1 MKKKMTTLQNYMK
14 LIKRQAVNVIQLFCL
29 LCPLLL
35 IVSCGGKLGAIQ
47 LQDIDPLL
55 SQAEAA
61 LTSAREV
68 NAQSLAF
75 ETFEQAETELEKA
88 KDAKRDKNGV
98 DAIKYANS
106 AITYAEIA
114 SRIAIQNT
122 KDVETNANILKRDAQ
137 IGELKKQLT
146 AKDTK
151 IVSLEDD
158 NELLR
163 DSESGLKSTISDL
176 ESDKQELIKEKNTH
190 SQKVAELNASIDS
203 FQARLDQSASN
214 VKNYG
219 KELEKLSRKVDAA
232 ETIAKTESRLKRAA
246 IAETESVKKQMREQ
260 AKIFTQKLTETN
272 KQNIAVEHE
281 EFVRRQAEK
290 ARAFATQL
298 PSVKTPRTGRT
309 SLSTAQINAG
319 KVALN
324 NWEKAWKSKNLDVH
338 IGYYAPDVTTNHI
351 VIRESKENATALN
364 KTQFEAKL
372 REMNKHAWTKSET
385 LSEVEQES
393 VIGTYRFSRL
403 VSPAENEDDTALYEL
418 WIREVWA
425 HQVAGKWKIYRETWQ
440 VYENIPKL

>member
-1 MKKKMTTLQNYMK
+1 MKKKMTTFQKYRK
-14 LIKRQAVNVIQLFCL
+14 LKKYQLGNRIQLFCL
-29 LCPLLL
+29 LCSLLL
-35 IVSCGGKLGAIQ
+35 IISCGGKLGTIQ

-55 SQAEAA
+55 LQAETA
-61 LTSAREV
+61 LTFAREV

-75 ETFEQAETELEKA
+75 ETYEKAETELEKA
-88 KDAKRDKNGV
+88 KSAKRTKNGV
-98 DAIKYANS
+98 DAIKYANN
-106 AITYAEIA
+106 AITYAKIA

-122 KDVETNANILKRDAQ
+122 KDVETNANILSRDAK
-137 IGELKKQLT
+137 IGELKRQLT

-151 IVSLEDD
+151 IVILENDI
-158 NELLR
+158 ELLQ
-163 DSESGLKSTISDL
+163 DSESRLKVTISNL
-176 ESDKQELIKEKNTH
+176 EADKQELVEEQKTH
-190 SQKVAELNASIDS
+190 NQKIAELNAFLDS
-203 FQARLDQSASN
+203 FQARLDQSETN

-219 KELEKLSRKVDAA
+219 LELGKFSLKVDAA
-232 ETIAKTESRLKRAA
+232 ETIARTESRLKRAA

-260 AKIFTQKLTETN
+260 ARIFTQKLTESN

-290 ARAFATQL
+290 ARAFAAQL
-298 PSVKTPRTGRT
+298 PSTKPPRTGRT

-319 KVALN
+319 KTALN
-324 NWEKAWKSKNLDVH
+324 KWEKTWKNKNMDAH
-338 IGYYAPDVTTNHI
+338 IAYYAPNVTTNHI
-351 VIRESKENATALN
+351 VIRESKDNATTLN

-372 REMNKHAWTKSET
+372 REMNKLAWTKSDA

-425 HQVAGKWKIYRETWQ
+425 HQVGGNWKIYRETWQ

>member
-1 MKKKMTTLQNYMK
+1 MKKKMTTLQNYRK
-14 LIKRQAVNVIQLFCL
+14 LIKHQAGNVIQIFCL

-35 IVSCGGKLGAIQ
+35 IVSCGGKLGAIN

-61 LTSAREV
+61 LSSAREV

-75 ETFEQAETELEKA
+75 ETYEQAETELEKA
-88 KDAKRDKNGV
+88 KDAKRNKMGV
-98 DAIKYANS
+98 DAIKYANN
-106 AITYAEIA
+106 AITYAKLA

-122 KDVETNANILKRDAQ
+122 KDVEANANILTKDAQ
-137 IGELKKQLT
+137 IGELKKQLM

-151 IVSLEDD
+151 IGSLENDI
-158 NELLR
+158 ELLQ
-163 DSESGLKSTISDL
+163 DSESGLKATISNL
-176 ESDKQELIKEKNTH
+176 ESDKQDLIDKQKTH
-190 SQKVAELNASIDS
+190 NEKVAELNASIDS
-203 FQARLDQSASN
+203 FQARITQSESN

-219 KELEKLSRKVDAA
+219 VELEKLSRKVDAA

-246 IAETESVKKQMREQ
+246 VAETEAIKKQMREQ
-260 AKIFTQKLTETN
+260 AKIFTQKLTESN
-272 KQNIAVEHE
+272 KQNIAVEHQ

-298 PSVKTPRTGRT
+298 PSAKTPRTGRT

-319 KVALN
+319 KAALN
-324 NWEKAWKSKNLDVH
+324 NWEKTWKSKNMDAH
-338 IGYYAPDVTTNHI
+338 IAFYAPDVTTKHI
-351 VIRESKENATALN
+351 VVRESKENATTLN
-364 KTQFEAKL
+364 RTQFEAKL
-372 REMNKHAWTKSET
+372 REMNKHAWTKSDT
-385 LSEVEQES
+385 LSEVERES

-403 VSPAENEDDTALYEL
+403 ISPAEDEDDTALYEL
-418 WIREVWA
+418 WIREVWT

>member
-1 MKKKMTTLQNYMK
+1 MKKKMTTLQNYRK
-14 LIKRQAVNVIQLFCL
+14 LIKHQVGNRIQLFCL
-29 LCPLLL
+29 LCSLLL
-35 IVSCGGKLGAIQ
+35 IVACGGKLGTIQ

-55 SQAEAA
+55 LKAEAA

-75 ETFEQAETELEKA
+75 ETYEQAETELEKA
-88 KDAKRDKNGV
+88 KDAKRNKNGV
-98 DAIKYANS
+98 DAIKYANN
-106 AITYAEIA
+106 AITYAKIA

-122 KDVETNANILKRDAQ
+122 RDVETNANILSRDAK
-137 IGELKKQLT
+137 IGELKSQLT

-151 IVSLEDD
+151 IVSLENDI
-158 NELLR
+158 ELLQ
-163 DSESGLKSTISDL
+163 DSESGLKAKISNL
-176 ESDKQELIKEKNTH
+176 EADKQELIEEQKTH
-190 SQKVAELNASIDS
+190 NQKMAELNVSLDS
-203 FQARLDQSASN
+203 FQARLDKSETN

-219 KELEKLSRKVDAA
+219 LELDKLSLKVDAA

-272 KQNIAVEHE
+272 KQNIAVEHQ

-298 PSVKTPRTGRT
+298 PSAKTPRTGRT

-319 KVALN
+319 KTALS
-324 NWEKAWKSKNLDVH
+324 NWEKTWKSKNMDAH
-338 IGYYAPDVTTNHI
+338 IAYYAPDVTTNHI

-372 REMNKHAWTKSET
+372 REMNKLAWTKSDA